1 MSEPP
6 ILDFDVLPPRRPFA
20 SLWDFCV
27 RAYRPFAAW
36 VGVVTMA
43 VHGVVIPLL
52 PVFGHA
58 PVAIDWVGV
67 STFLG
72 VIFGPLVVA
81 RTVEKLNGVTS

>member
-1 MSEPP
+1 MTEAEINEP
-6 ILDFDVLPPRRPFA
+6 LPPRRRF
-20 SLWDFCV
+20 SSVWDFIV
-27 RAYRPFAAW
+27 RAYRPAAAW

-58 PVAIDWVGV
+58 PVAIDWMGV
-67 STFLG
+67 AAFLG
-72 VIFGPLVVA
+72 VIYGPLVAA